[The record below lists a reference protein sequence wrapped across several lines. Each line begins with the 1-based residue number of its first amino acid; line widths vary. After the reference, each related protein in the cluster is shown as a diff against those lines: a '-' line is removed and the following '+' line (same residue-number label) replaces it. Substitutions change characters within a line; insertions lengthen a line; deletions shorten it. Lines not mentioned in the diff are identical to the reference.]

1 MQQGTSHYGYGWFVA
16 GSGDNKVVYHTGSN
30 GGFRTII
37 FMVPSKKYSV
47 VIFSNR
53 TGIDLE
59 DLVREINK
67 IFKIDD
73 NAFVKLE
80 SLIS

>member
-1 MQQGTSHYGYGWFVA
+1 M
-16 GSGDNKVVYHTGSN
+16 
-30 GGFRTII
+30 I
-37 FMVPSKKYSV
+37 PSKKYSV

-67 IFKIDD
+67 IFQIDD
-73 NAFVKLE
+73 NAYVKLE

>member
-1 MQQGTSHYGYGWFVA
+1 MTKQFTAYCILKLASEKKISLNDKINKYLPDFNPRVA
-16 GSGDNKVVYHTGSN
+16 GMV
-30 GGFRTII
+30 TIRH
-37 FMVPSKKYSV
+37 
-47 VIFSNR
+47 IFSNR

-67 IFKIDD
+67 ILKID
-73 NAFVKLE
+73 NFSFVKLE

>member
-1 MQQGTSHYGYGWFVA
+1 M
-16 GSGDNKVVYHTGSN
+16 
-30 GGFRTII
+30 I
-37 FMVPSKKYSV
+37 PSKKYAV

-67 IFKIDD
+67 ILKID
-73 NAFVKLE
+73 NIGYVKLE